1 LTELQPLFVAFLA
14 DGDFLA
20 ERFLGLAVVGLMHG
34 ERAQTHHGRQTDRK
48 HAGGQQG
55 HHQAAAGL
63 ARFQHPRGQL
73 AGLPGRR
80 GWSI

>member
-55 HHQAAAGL
+55 Q
-63 ARFQHPRGQL
+63 Q
-73 AGLPGRR
+73 
-80 GWSI
+80 